1 MIAIT
6 NLSKIYQIGDE
17 TVHALDHASLHVSE
31 GEFVSIIGPSGSGKS
46 TFLRC
51 LNLLEMP
58 TAGSVVFEGTDITDP
73 HVNINKHRQRMGMV
87 FVKPVLFS
95 HLNIIE
101 NVMIGMMDLK
111 GMNKENAYEK
121 ARTLLAK
128 VGIADKAEA
137 YPEQLSAGKKQLAT
151 IARAF
156 SLDPEVLL
164 LDEPTTNVDPIMKG
178 GVETLIKDYAKL
190 GNTVVIVSHEKELLN
205 SVCDRIIYMKA
216 GRIIEEG
223 PKEKM
228 INCPEHAEVKEF
240 LELLLTS

>member
-1 MIAIT
+1 MLKVENIQFTTSNFQKPLRDISAVFRDGEIT
-6 NLSKIYQIGDE
+6 VI
-17 TVHALDHASLHVSE
+17 V
-31 GEFVSIIGPSGSGKS
+31 GPSGSGKS
-46 TFLRC
+46 TFLKT
-51 LNLLEMP
+51 LNLLNMP
-58 TAGSVVFEGTDITDP
+58 DSGKILLDDMQINADG
-73 HVNINKHRQRMGMV
+73 VNIDKVRQRMGMV

-111 GMNKENAYEK
+111 GMSKENAYEK

>member
-1 MIAIT
+1 MLKVENIQFTTSNFQKPLRDISAVFRDGEIT
-6 NLSKIYQIGDE
+6 VI
-17 TVHALDHASLHVSE
+17 V
-31 GEFVSIIGPSGSGKS
+31 GPSGSGKS
-46 TFLRC
+46 TFLKT
-51 LNLLEMP
+51 LNLLNMP
-58 TAGSVVFEGTDITDP
+58 DSGKILLDDMEITADGVDIDK
-73 HVNINKHRQRMGMV
+73 VRQRMGMV

-111 GMNKENAYEK
+111 GMSKENAYEK

>member
-1 MIAIT
+1 MLKVENIQFTTSNFQKPLRDISAVFRDGEIT
-6 NLSKIYQIGDE
+6 VI
-17 TVHALDHASLHVSE
+17 V
-31 GEFVSIIGPSGSGKS
+31 GPSGSGKS
-46 TFLRC
+46 TFLKT
-51 LNLLEMP
+51 LNLLNMP
-58 TAGSVVFEGTDITDP
+58 DSGKILLDDMQINADG
-73 HVNINKHRQRMGMV
+73 VNIDKVRQRMGMV

-178 GVETLIKDYAKL
+178 GVETLIKDYAKS
-190 GNTVVIVSHEKELLN
+190 GHTVVIVSHEKELLN